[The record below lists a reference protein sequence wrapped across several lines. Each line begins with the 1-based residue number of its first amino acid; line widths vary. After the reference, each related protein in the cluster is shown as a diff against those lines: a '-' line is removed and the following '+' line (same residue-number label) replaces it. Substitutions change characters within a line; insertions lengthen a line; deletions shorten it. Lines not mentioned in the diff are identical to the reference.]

1 MNVMARLHAIRKLIF
16 RRDPYIMIAIK
27 PPEMLRSLPAT
38 YCYDS
43 VRQRLDTYR
52 ERFYGTLSALMP
64 VMQALHH
71 RMIEAPQGAK
81 LPLENN
87 YFGGLDALAA
97 HAMVVTRRP
106 RRIVEVGSGYS
117 TMFLRQ
123 AIEDEG
129 LDTEIVCIDPRPR
142 TDITSFAD
150 RIHYKSVLDVD
161 LALFS
166 DLGRNDFLFID
177 GSHYVFSGTD
187 VSHVFL
193 NILPQINSGVIVHFH
208 DIMLPYEYIGPF
220 RDRYYNEQYM
230 LATLL
235 LFSDLWEPL
244 LPVYYLRQNQD
255 ILDGYEGASF
265 WMRRT

>member
-1 MNVMARLHAIRKLIF
+1 MNVMSRLRAVRKLIF
-16 RRDPYIMIAIK
+16 RRNPYIMIAIK
-27 PPEMLRSLPAT
+27 PPEMLRPLPAT
-38 YCYDS
+38 YCYHS
-43 VRQRLDTYR
+43 VRQRLETFR
-52 ERFYGTLSALMP
+52 ERYHETLNDIMP
-64 VMQALHH
+64 VMQAFRQ

-81 LPLENN
+81 LPLDNN
-87 YFGGLDALAA
+87 YFAGLDALAA

-123 AIEDEG
+123 AIRDEG
-129 LDTEIVCIDPRPR
+129 LDTEIVCIDPHPR

-150 RIHYKSVLDVD
+150 KIHSKSVLDVD

-166 DLGRNDFLFID
+166 NLGRNDFLFID

-193 NILPQINSGVIVHFH
+193 NILPLINSGVIVHFH
-208 DIMLPYEYIGPF
+208 DITLPYDYMDSF

-235 LFSDLWEPL
+235 LFSDCWEPL

-265 WMRRT
+265 WMRRM